1 MIFVD
6 GIPIPFSTHSS
17 STSHSQVRN
26 LLHQSIQQCH
36 WYRVDFLNFQLLM
49 NREWRFYLLCWKIL
63 FSYPPQP
70 LSRQTQRRSSQFQ
83 KDQNGFIYSKENL
96 PLLIQHLSMYAT
108 FSPFVISIIISKVTI
123 MFFLQCFTRDD
134 AC

>member
-1 MIFVD
+1 MVFQFHPLRIHLQHLILRYV
-6 GIPIPFSTHSS
+6 IYYINQFSS
-17 STSHSQVRN
+17 
-26 LLHQSIQQCH
+26 H
-36 WYRVDFLNFQLLM
+36 WYRVDFVNFQLLM

-83 KDQNGFIYSKENL
+83 KDQNGFIYSKENM
-96 PLLIQHLSMYAT
+96 PLLILHLSRYAT

-123 MFFLQCFTRDD
+123 MFFLQRFIRDD